1 MRLLLASIL
10 TFSIFSCQENKSLEE
25 ISSAFERSNG
35 DSATAYE
42 EGMEI
47 FKSLAK
53 NSPYIEIS
61 RFGFADNG
69 MPLHYVIYSEDQN
82 FNPFNAEEKNKNI
95 VLINNSI
102 HAGEPDGTDASI
114 LLLKNLATQ
123 ASLRD
128 SLKNTVILIIPFY
141 NLGGALNRNSSTRVN
156 QNGPAEYGFRG
167 SSRNYDLNRDFIKAD
182 AENTKA
188 FYKLFH
194 EWNPDIFI
202 DNHVSNGADY
212 QYTLTYIAT
221 QYQKLGIYAGPFL
234 KNILEPEI
242 KADLSRKGIIN
253 SPYVNVFHS
262 VPDSGFQMFLET
274 PRYATGYTA
283 LFHSF
288 GFVCETHMLKP
299 YKERV
304 NATLEFMN
312 SILKIT
318 ELKGKEIKEIRKIAN
333 EEIKYPKYFT
343 INWTINS
350 DSFEWLNFKGYEA
363 EYLPSKITGKPRLF
377 YNRNKKFEKPIKF
390 YSYYQAKD
398 SIKTPEAY
406 FIPKAWGFIAE
417 RLKENGVYVGEL
429 SEDSVIEVESYQI
442 VSENTYGPYEGHYVH
457 NNIETKTI
465 INKLKFKKGDFVI
478 KCNQKSNRFII
489 ETLEPKAVDSYFAW
503 GFFDIILQRKEYFS
517 DYVFE
522 DLAYDY
528 LIKNEE
534 LKSLFDKKKLE
545 DTAFNNNASAQ
556 LKYIYENSPWAESS
570 YRIYPIHRIPAREKN

>member
-1 MRLLLASIL
+1 MRLILASL
-10 TFSIFSCQENKSLEE
+10 LIFSFFACQKNKSLEL
-25 ISSAFERSNG
+25 ISSSFERSKG
-35 DSATAYE
+35 DSATNYE

-53 NSPYIEIS
+53 SSPHIEIS
-61 RFGFADNG
+61 RFGYADNG
-69 MPLHYVIYSEDQN
+69 MPLHYIIFSEDQN

-95 VLINNSI
+95 VLINNAI
-102 HAGEPDGTDASI
+102 HAGEPDGTDACI

-123 ASLRD
+123 KNLRD

-141 NLGGALNRNSSTRVN
+141 NLGGVLNRNSSTRVN

-167 SSRNYDLNRDFIKAD
+167 SARNYDLNRDFIKAD

-221 QYQKLGIYAGPFL
+221 QYQKLGVYAGPYL
-234 KNILEPEI
+234 KNVLEPEI
-242 KADLSRKGIIN
+242 KANLSRKGIIN
-253 SPYVNVFHS
+253 SPYVNVFKTI
-262 VPDSGFQMFLET
+262 PDSGFEMFLET
-274 PRYATGYTA
+274 PRYATGYAA

-304 NATLEFMN
+304 YANLEFMN
-312 SILKIT
+312 SILKVCENNGT
-318 ELKGKEIKEIRKIAN
+318 EIKKIRKIAN

-343 INWTINS
+343 LNWSINT

-363 EYLPSKITGKPRLF
+363 EYLISKITGKERLF

-390 YSYYQAKD
+390 FSFYNAKD
-398 SIKTPEAY
+398 SVKKPEAY
-406 FIPKAWGFIAE
+406 IIPKAWAFISE
-417 RLKENGVYVGEL
+417 RLKENGVFVSEL
-429 SEDSVIEVESYQI
+429 TEDSLIEVEQYQI
-442 VSENTYGPYEGHYVH
+442 ISENTYGPYEGHYVH
-457 NNIETKTI
+457 NNVETKTI
-465 INKLKFKKGDFVI
+465 INKKKFNKGDFVI

-489 ETLEPKAVDSYFAW
+489 ETLEPKAIDSYFAW

-528 LIKNEE
+528 LLKNQE
-534 LKSLFDKKKLE
+534 LKASFEAKKNQ

-556 LKYIYENSPWAESS
+556 LKYIYENSPWAENS
-570 YRIYPIHRIPAREKN
+570 YRIYPIYRIPARENN